1 MKSRT
6 VSFAL
11 AASALLST
19 GCGGA
24 VGEALRPKDHTA
36 AGAMARA
43 NTCSG
48 ASKYAKPLIV
58 DLDQDT
64 RATLE
69 ASMKKG
75 VVVVA
80 YDCSGFRVL
89 NACKAA
95 SGNYEY
101 AGVSRKEEVIQMKS
115 EDDVH
120 GTLPISAI
128 KVSAEVKSGRSIDL
142 ALVRVGMTS
151 TPLASLTRAD
161 LTGACEGATHFVQS
175 ATLGA
180 YSMATGSVGKVGAV
194 AEMFKVGAGSE
205 SERKAMN
212 KDGLLEDCQK
222 SDPDASTPP
231 TQCRAPLQVDLLPIT
246 GGNAVASDPA
256 ATNAAAAVAVAVE
269 KAPAEK
275 PAKVEGRVPVIVANP
290 CPEGFAFADGL
301 CTRAASGPKLCDP
314 TNESECTAECDKG
327 SAESCLALG
336 NLMKKSKRRPQAMV
350 PFKKACDL
358 DNADGCGSLADLMD
372 PEDEGPSL
380 AGAVRAALDYAEKG
394 CRGGS
399 GLACEVAGDY
409 LSGSF
414 YKLKDIPAGLKA
426 YERGCTLKRASACY
440 QAAELYAKG
449 KGVEKDL
456 KRALSYF
463 ARACQAGD
471 ALQCVELG
479 KGLAEGKVFG
489 STAPEF
495 KDMEGAVLAFRR
507 ACDLDAAWCEDGV
520 KTLRRL
526 GNLEAMLMIAKH
538 GCDANDGAAC
548 FELGKSYEA
557 GEGVTA
563 DPAKAKELFVKG
575 CRDGKGDANAC
586 GKIGVKVIYNN

>member
-1 MKSRT
+1 MNRRT
-6 VSFAL
+6 LSFATLTL
-11 AASALLST
+11 ATSAGLLA

-36 AGAMARA
+36 AAASARA
-43 NTCSG
+43 STCT
-48 ASKYAKPLIV
+48 SKYAKPLIV

-75 VVVVA
+75 LVVVG
-80 YDCSGFRVL
+80 YDCGSFRVL
-89 NACKAA
+89 NACKAKA
-95 SGNYEY
+95 AGYEY

-151 TPLASLTRAD
+151 TSVATLSRDD

-180 YSMATGSVGKVGAV
+180 YSMATDSIGKVGAV

-222 SDPDASTPP
+222 SDPDASAPP

-246 GGNAVASDPA
+246 GVAS
-256 ATNAAAAVAVAVE
+256 VAE
-269 KAPAEK
+269 TAPAEK
-275 PAKVEGRVPVIVANP
+275 PAKVEGRVAVVVANP
-290 CPEGFAFADGL
+290 CPEGFAFADGV
-301 CTRAASGPKLCDP
+301 CSRASTGPKLCDP

-350 PFKKACDL
+350 PFKKSCGL
-358 DNADGCGSLADLMD
+358 GNADGCGSLADLMD

-380 AGAVRAALDYAEKG
+380 AGAVKAALEYAAKG
-394 CRGGS
+394 CREGS
-399 GLACEVAGDY
+399 GFACEVAGDY
-409 LSGSF
+409 LTRDF
-414 YKLKDIPAGLKA
+414 YKIENIPAGIKA
-426 YERGCTLKRASACY
+426 YERGCTLKRSSACY
-440 QAAELYAKG
+440 EAASPYAKG
-449 KGVEKDL
+449 KGVGKDF
-456 KRALSYF
+456 KRAMGF
-463 ARACQAGD
+463 FDRACQAGD

-479 KGLAEGKVFG
+479 KAFANGAAFG
-489 STAPEF
+489 TTSEEF
-495 KDMEGAVLAFRR
+495 KDMDSAVVAFRR
-507 ACDLDAAWCEDGV
+507 GCALDAAWCEDGV

-526 GNLEAMLMIAKH
+526 GNFEAMVRIAKQ
-538 GCDANDGAAC
+538 GCALGEDSAC
-548 FELGKSYEA
+548 FELGQAYDA
-557 GEGVTA
+557 GEGVAA
-563 DPAKAKELFVKG
+563 DPGKAKELFG
-575 CRDGKGDANAC
+575 RACREGKGDSQAC
-586 GKIGVKVIYNN
+586 GKRGNKVILKN